1 MPPASS
7 VQAVPRTAPHRTVLP
22 HCLLLL
28 YALAIAYAS
37 LQPFGPWIPPPPGTP
52 FFLLATTLP
61 RYTRFDVL
69 ANALAY
75 VPLGFFAALV
85 LRRAG
90 PWERFTLGL
99 TAAAGLSFTMESLQM
114 LLPPRD
120 ASVIDLL
127 SNAVGGALGASFGVI
142 FAYSPRMRQALG
154 RARHR
159 WFLGGR
165 FGDLGLTLVLV
176 WLVVQVNP
184 GIPLFATMFDP
195 SVDYSVAPVA
205 TGSTTADFAA
215 VLIEA
220 AHSAFQVLGVGL
232 FLALLLR
239 ARRFALRGALLLLG
253 AAALLKVIAAA
264 LLLNPL
270 ALQRWW
276 RPGVTAGMVVGM
288 VLLAGSTRLPRPAQV
303 AIATVALLSSLL
315 SMALAPELIF
325 SRAPLGMFNATYGHL
340 LNFNGLTHT
349 VLLLWPVI
357 ASAFLFTLAGRPRWG
372 APG

>member
-1 MPPASS
+1 MPPAASTRPTPGP
-7 VQAVPRTAPHRTVLP
+7 ARHRTVLP
-22 HCLLLL
+22 HCLLVL

-61 RYTRFDVL
+61 RYTRFDIL

-85 LRRAG
+85 RRRAG
-90 PWERFTLGL
+90 PWERFAFGIAS
-99 TAAAGLSFTMESLQM
+99 AAALSFTMETLQM

-127 SNAVGGALGASFGVI
+127 SNTVGGALGASFGVM
-142 FAYSPRMRQALG
+142 FAYSPGMRRALS
-154 RARHR
+154 RERHR
-159 WFLGGR
+159 LFLGGR

-184 GIPLFATMFDP
+184 GIPLFATIFDP
-195 SVDYSVAPVA
+195 SVDYGVAAAPVGA
-205 TGSTTADFAA
+205 TADLAA
-215 VLIEA
+215 VLVEA

-239 ARRFALRGALLLLG
+239 ERRFVLGAVLLLL
-253 AAALLKVIAAA
+253 ATAALLKVLAAA
-264 LLLNPL
+264 LLLNPV

-276 RPGVTAGMVVGM
+276 RPGVTAGVVAGM
-288 VLLAGSTRLPRPAQV
+288 VLLAAASWLPRPAQV
-303 AIATVALLSSLL
+303 AMATVALLSSLL
-315 SMALAPELIF
+315 SVALAPELIWT
-325 SRAPLGMFNATYGHL
+325 RAPLQMFNASYGHL

-349 VLLLWPVI
+349 VLLVWPVI
-357 ASAFLFTLAGRPRWG
+357 ASGFLFTLAGRPRWG